1 MNKTIYTIIILL
13 TAACTKEKSAIAN
26 IQEINQSGVGGT
38 ATFTKTKNGTRL
50 DLEIS
55 GAQEG
60 QVAVHIHEGSECDN
74 INGAKAGGHWNPT
87 EEPHSLWG
95 AGAFHSGDIGNIKIN
110 KTGYA
115 KYVMLDT
122 LGRWTIGGEKTTNV
136 INRTI
141 IIHSGVDDGKTQ
153 PSGNAG
159 SRIGCGA
166 IAG

>member
-1 MNKTIYTIIILL
+1 M
-13 TAACTKEKSAIAN
+13 
-26 IQEINQSGVGGT
+26 
-38 ATFTKTKNGTRL
+38 
-50 DLEIS
+50 
-55 GAQEG
+55 
-60 QVAVHIHEGSECDN
+60 HIHEGSECDN

-95 AGAFHSGDIGNIKIN
+95 VGAFHSGDIGNIKIN
-110 KTGYA
+110 KTGYT

-122 LGRWTIGGEKTTNV
+122 LGRWTIGGGKTTNV

-159 SRIGCGA
+159 GRIGCGA

>member
-1 MNKTIYTIIILL
+1 MNKIVYIIITLF

-38 ATFTKTKNGTRL
+38 ATFTKTNSGTRL

-115 KYVMLDT
+115 RYVMLDT

-159 SRIGCGA
+159 VRIGCGA